1 MAMQA
6 KEHIEKCYHCNTFKA
21 KQQRAPMENIM
32 TTHPLELVHINY
44 LYLEPGKGKEE
55 NILIVMDHLTHYAQ
69 MYVTWFQ
76 MAQTM
81 AKALWD
87 NFIIHYGLPKK
98 IILDQER
105 NFDIKLIA
113 YLWKLMGTKKLR
125 TSPYHLQTNGQFARF
140 N

>member
-1 MAMQA
+1 
-6 KEHIEKCYHCNTFKA
+6 
-21 KQQRAPMENIM
+21 MENIM

-69 MYVTWFQ
+69 VYVTWFQ

-98 IILDQER
+98 IILDKGREFWHQAHSLPLKINGDQE
-105 NFDIKLIA
+105 
-113 YLWKLMGTKKLR
+113 T
-125 TSPYHLQTNGQFARF
+125 
-140 N
+140 